1 MVARWKI
8 TFNSYISRSFCSLW
22 WSKSK
27 SDFSQSLLFFHHQQ
41 EVHQTQAWFRV
52 DGEIIPPPHTHTW
65 ILMSFIIAR
74 TPILTPPT
82 PLNAQTRCI
91 PASNLAPQQ
100 HFAVLKWGPS
110 SLGLKL
116 IGPHKDRHTCS
127 AHTQVQ
133 THTPPTQSWHD
144 LNNMYWGPV
153 LLPFKSAHSQT
164 LGWHQSNLE
173 LLTDVCRLLGER
185 AKVVSCVAGT
195 Y

>member
-1 MVARWKI
+1 MW
-8 TFNSYISRSFCSLW
+8 F
-22 WSKSK
+22 
-27 SDFSQSLLFFHHQQ
+27 LLFDIFLSLKN
-41 EVHQTQAWFRV
+41 ETSWWRN
-52 DGEIIPPPHTHTW
+52 PPPTHTHTNPYVVYNCEDPN
-65 ILMSFIIAR
+65 LN
-74 TPILTPPT
+74 PPQ
-82 PLNAQTRCI
+82 LNAQTRYI

-153 LLPFKSAHSQT
+153 LLLFKSAHSQT